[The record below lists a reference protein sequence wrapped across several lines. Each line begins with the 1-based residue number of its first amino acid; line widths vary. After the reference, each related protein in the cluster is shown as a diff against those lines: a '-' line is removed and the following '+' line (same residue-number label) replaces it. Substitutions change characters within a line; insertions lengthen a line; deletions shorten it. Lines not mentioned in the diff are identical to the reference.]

1 MGKLTK
7 DWLTENYVDFELKQY
22 LLLAYLQEVKE
33 NYRANKIYPDLA
45 ELIDHYKNLFLLKKS
60 QEELKEHQPKDLT
73 GFDFINGKLTYKN
86 KEDQIELFE
95 TINQIVDYAMPLL
108 AQNIQD
114 GKTIYEWVEEHMNM
128 KTVGI
133 SPLHKDAGYLLL
145 HYTNEKDIYAYQ
157 YEMSLVNYD
166 EKKYRALHVK
176 EVEHY
181 QSSLT
186 TSFENIKIDLIER
199 HKELPNPAVYAFN
212 CSVKVPLQETLL
224 PIAKRYFVTR
234 FSA

>member
-22 LLLAYLQEVKE
+22 LLLAYLQDVKE
-33 NYRANKIYPDLA
+33 NYRLNKIYPDLA

-60 QEELKEHQPKDLT
+60 QEEIKEHQHKDLT
-73 GFDFINGKLTYKN
+73 GFDFTNGKLTYSTSD
-86 KEDQIELFE
+86 EQHDLFE
-95 TINQIVDYAMPLL
+95 TINQIVDFAMPLI

-114 GKTIYEWVEEHMNM
+114 GKTIYEWVEEHVSM
-128 KTVGI
+128 KTIGI

-145 HYTNEKDIYAYQ
+145 QFSNEKDIYAYQ
-157 YEMSLVNYD
+157 YEMSQINYED
-166 EKKYRALHVK
+166 KKYRALHVK
-176 EVEHY
+176 EVEQY
-181 QSSLT
+181 QSSLS
-186 TSFENIKIDLIER
+186 TSYENIKIDLIAK
-199 HKELPNPAVYAFN
+199 HKDLPNPAVYAFN

-234 FSA
+234 FNA